1 MAIVVLSLVG
11 VILGSVLFAV
21 GLLTE
26 VHWVTGVGLVLM
38 PVALLWG
45 LVARGAY
52 GERARS

>member
-1 MAIVVLSLVG
+1 MAVVVLSLVS

>member
-1 MAIVVLSLVG
+1 MVVVVLSLAG

-21 GLLTE
+21 GLLIE
-26 VHWVTGVGLVLM
+26 AYWITGVGLVLM